1 LTERLLFILQ
11 MQSVLVAEVWSHYLH
26 QMERKMVVPTYEFS
40 CPICNVV
47 VEQYFTI
54 DSDHIINCGDCNVQM
69 DKKFSATPV
78 HFKGTGFYK
87 TGG

>member
-1 LTERLLFILQ
+1 
-11 MQSVLVAEVWSHYLH
+11 MA
-26 QMERKMVVPTYEFS
+26 VPTYEFS

-47 VEQYFTI
+47 IEQYFSI
-54 DSDHIINCGDCNVQM
+54 DSDHIINCGDCGVQM

>member
-1 LTERLLFILQ
+1 
-11 MQSVLVAEVWSHYLH
+11 M
-26 QMERKMVVPTYEFS
+26 PTYEFT
-40 CPICNVV
+40 CPICNAM
-47 VEQYFTI
+47 VEQSFSVYT
-54 DSDHIINCGDCNVQM
+54 DHIVNCEDCGVRM

>member
-1 LTERLLFILQ
+1 
-11 MQSVLVAEVWSHYLH
+11 M
-26 QMERKMVVPTYEFS
+26 PTYEFS

-47 VEQYFTI
+47 IEQYFTI
-54 DSDHIINCGDCNVQM
+54 DSDHIINCGDCGVQM